1 MPVERK
7 ELVTIAVKDHKTS
20 IRQACKWFGLS
31 SSVYYYVPKRSSDD
45 EIRHRLSELSVLHNR
60 WGFWMMH
67 HHLRHLNYRWNHKR
81 VYRIYTE
88 MGLNMRRKHKKRSP
102 VRVREP
108 LLQPLRPNITWSMD
122 FMHDVLSNK
131 INFRSLNI
139 IDDYNRECLAITI
152 DTTLNSKRVI
162 RQLEQLVG
170 WRGLPQKI
178 RVDNGPE
185 FIATALGEWTKS
197 KGIELKFI
205 EPGKPYQNGYMERFN
220 RSFREEVLDNYCFAR
235 LCEAQTMAHAWM
247 WIYNNQRPH
256 SALSNKPP
264 VTFLQERQR
273 INNFPTFQKDVGN
286 EWEQL
291 VKSNH

>member
-1 MPVERK
+1 M
-7 ELVTIAVKDHKTS
+7 
-20 IRQACKWFGLS
+20 
-31 SSVYYYVPKRSSDD
+31 YYYAPKRSNDD
-45 EIRHRLSELSVLHNR
+45 EIRHHLSELSILHNR

-67 HHLRHLNYRWNHKR
+67 HHLRHLDYRWNHKR

-88 MGLNMRRKHKKRSP
+88 MGLNLRRKHKKRLP
-102 VRVREP
+102 VRVVEP
-108 LLQPLRPNITWSMD
+108 LLQPIRPNITWSMD

-139 IDDYNRECLAITI
+139 IDDYNRECLGITI

-170 WRGLPQKI
+170 WRGIPQRI

-185 FIATALGEWTKS
+185 FIAVALEEWTKS

-220 RSFREEVLDNYCFAR
+220 RSFREEVLDSYCFDR
-235 LCEAQTMAHAWM
+235 LAEAQAMAHAWM

-256 SALSNKPP
+256 TALANKPP
-264 VTFLQERQR
+264 VAFLQQHQKT
-273 INNFPTFQKDVGN
+273 NAFPTFQKGVGN
-286 EWEQL
+286 DWEQL
-291 VKSNH
+291 VNINT

>member
-1 MPVERK
+1 
-7 ELVTIAVKDHKTS
+7 
-20 IRQACKWFGLS
+20 
-31 SSVYYYVPKRSSDD
+31 VYYYTPKRSNDD
-45 EIRHRLSELSVLHNR
+45 EVRQRLSELSLLHNR

-67 HHLRHLNYRWNHKR
+67 HHLRHLNYHWNHKR

-88 MGLNMRRKHKKRSP
+88 MGLNLRRRHKKRLP
-102 VRVREP
+102 VRVMEP
-108 LLQPLRPNITWSMD
+108 LLQPIRPNITWSMD

-139 IDDYNRECLAITI
+139 IDDYNRECLGITI

-170 WRGLPQKI
+170 WRGIPQRI

-185 FIATALGEWTKS
+185 FIAGALGEWTKS

-220 RSFREEVLDNYCFAR
+220 RSFREEVLDNYCFDR
-235 LCEAQTMAHAWM
+235 LTEAQAMAHAWM

-256 SALSNKPP
+256 TALENKPP
-264 VTFLQERQR
+264 VVFLQQHQKT
-273 INNFPTFQKDVGN
+273 NDFPTFQKNVEND
-286 EWEQL
+286 WEQL
-291 VKSNH
+291 VNNNL